1 MQPHLLYVFRM
12 INNTARMMMMPMTMT
27 AIIAP
32 EPAKES
38 EEKEETRNNY
48 SVDQPRVSSAYC
60 LHLHTM
66 LFLSPV
72 AESKYKQSHGE

>member
-32 EPAKES
+32 EPVKEL
-38 EEKEETRNNY
+38 EEKEKETRNNY
-48 SVDQPRVSSAYC
+48 SVDQTQRVVCILFTFAYC
-60 LHLHTM
+60 AVSFAGSRIKIQIITW
-66 LFLSPV
+66 
-72 AESKYKQSHGE
+72 